1 MTQIVSIHSYRGG
14 TGKSNLSANLAVTQ
28 ALLGKHVALVD
39 TDIQSPG
46 INVLFGLSDEKIKN
60 TLNDYL
66 WGKCEIKDAT
76 YNLSY
81 VLQDA
86 LSREASSAGNL
97 YLIPS
102 SMKSEDIARVLS
114 EGYDVELLQE
124 GFYEIS
130 ERLNLDY
137 LFIDT
142 HPGINEET
150 LLCVG
155 ISNTPVLILRP
166 DQQDYLGTAV
176 VLEVAENLEVPQ
188 ILLVLNKVL
197 PELDFDAL
205 RQKVEETYH
214 QSVAGILPLSTEM
227 LRLGSQGIFC
237 LRHPDHRVTAEFKS
251 IVSHIQA

>member
-1 MTQIVSIHSYRGG
+1 MTQIVSVHSYRGG
-14 TGKSNLSANLAVTQ
+14 TGKSNVSANLAVTQ
-28 ALLGKHVALVD
+28 ALLGKQVALVD

-46 INVLFGLSDEKIKN
+46 INVLFGLRDEKITK

-66 WGKCEIKDAT
+66 WGKCDIKDTT
-76 YNLSY
+76 YDVSH
-81 VLQDA
+81 VFH
-86 LSREASSAGNL
+86 EASSGEASNRGNIH
-97 YLIPS
+97 LIPS

-150 LLCVG
+150 LLSIG
-155 ISNTPVLILRP
+155 ISNTLVLILRP

-188 ILLVLNKVL
+188 ILLVVNKVL
-197 PELDFDAL
+197 PDFDLKAL

-214 QSVAGILPLSTEM
+214 KTVAGILPLSTEM
-227 LRLGSQGIFC
+227 LRLGSEGIFC
-237 LRHPDHRVTAEFKS
+237 LRYPDSEVTTQFKK